1 MSKWRGNLRVT
12 EAGQEAIRFVAS
24 QIRADYQIDIGSLD
38 PLECD
43 EVKMLDGGQLE
54 LRFSLDIEHA
64 DVIVTLPAGAWHLC
78 DQ

>member
-1 MSKWRGNLRVT
+1 
-12 EAGQEAIRFVAS
+12 
-24 QIRADYQIDIGSLD
+24 
-38 PLECD
+38 
-43 EVKMLDGGQLE
+43 MLDGGQLE